1 MSGVSRARTRVLIA
15 SGIVLGLIVVAA
27 VIAGPD
33 ASKAANEPTR
43 TPRNHTAPAGTTTS
57 TAPAGTVAT
66 PAPAPSVTLGPA
78 GATRAPVRS
87 VTVQP
92 SSSPPAA
99 PSATTTTEAPRL
111 PASQGDASISYASS
125 APEPPSANVS
135 ADPSLSIPCRSP
147 GDQNVC
153 ITDTVL
159 AIDNARSQEGLEP
172 IELPADFAS
181 LTPTEQLFVMVDCE
195 RVDRGLTPIAGEL
208 VSLDESA
215 AAGAQAGQDPS
226 VPSDDL
232 GDLTVWAWVSN
243 WASTDSD
250 LEAFYEWMYDDGL
263 GSGNIGCTVT
273 DQSGCWDH
281 RDNILGL
288 QNDVDSFG
296 GSLSFG
302 GATASTPTAHDQSL
316 ESVTMLT
323 TWSPQ
328 TTAGYSFTWVQAV
341 AAGAG

>member
-1 MSGVSRARTRVLIA
+1 
-15 SGIVLGLIVVAA
+15 
-27 VIAGPD
+27 
-33 ASKAANEPTR
+33 
-43 TPRNHTAPAGTTTS
+43 
-57 TAPAGTVAT
+57 VAT
-66 PAPAPSVTLGPA
+66 PAPAPSATLGPT
-78 GATRAPVRS
+78 GATRSPVRS
-87 VTVQP
+87 VTVQT
-92 SSSPPAA
+92 SSAPTAT
-99 PSATTTTEAPRL
+99 PSAPTTTDPSRL

-125 APEPPSANVS
+125 APQPPSANVP
-135 ADPSLSIPCRSP
+135 ADPGLTIPCRSP
-147 GDQNVC
+147 GDQGAC
-153 ITDTVL
+153 ITDTAL
-159 AIDNARSQEGLEP
+159 AIDNARSQEGLGP
-172 IELPADFAS
+172 IELPTDFAS
-181 LTPTEQLFVMVDCE
+181 LTPAEQLFVMVDCE

-208 VSLDESA
+208 VSLDGSA

-226 VPSDDL
+226 VPSDGL

-250 LEAFYEWMYDDGL
+250 LEALYEWMYDDGL

-288 QNDVDSFG
+288 QNDVDGFG

-302 GATASTPTAHDQSL
+302 GATTPTPTAHDQSL

-328 TTAGYSFTWVQAV
+328 ATAGYSFTWAQAS